1 MLKVLCVCCEYSFLN
16 CVRVLLS
23 ILKYVGSALGYVD
36 TKNACTGR
44 ILGSTLH
51 ALCLRVVFGK
61 LEVLLGIF
69 IVL

>member
-1 MLKVLCVCCEYSFLN
+1 MG
-16 CVRVLLS
+16 
-23 ILKYVGSALGYVD
+23 ILKYVGIALGYVD